1 MSPMPGALRDK
12 RHLLFDLDGTLVD
25 SSPAHAAAFR
35 EALLAF
41 APALAP
47 GFDYERV
54 RGVETRAAMRMLG
67 VDEARLATAVD
78 AKREASRARLATEV
92 RPFPGARELLVALRA
107 AGRSVHVVTSASR
120 ASAERVLALF
130 DLASPLAGLVAADDV
145 PRGKPDPAPYATA
158 LARFGLDATWT
169 LAVED
174 APSGVASARAAG
186 LDVVLVHADGGAV
199 QVDGVPAFRDLP
211 ALSRALLGAA
221 P

>member
-1 MSPMPGALRDK
+1 MYAALVDK

-25 SSPAHAAAFR
+25 SSPAHAAAFHQ
-35 EALLAF
+35 ALVLF

-54 RGVETRAAMRMLG
+54 RGVETAAAMRMLG
-67 VDEARLATAVD
+67 VDDGMLAKVVD
-78 AKREASRARLATEV
+78 AKREAYRARIATEV
-92 RPFPGARELLVALRA
+92 RPFAGARELLDALAA

-130 DLASPLAGLVAADDV
+130 DLAPRIAGLVAAEDA
-145 PRGKPDPAPYATA
+145 PRGKPDPAPYASA
-158 LARFGLDATWT
+158 VARFALDATRT

-186 LDVVLVHADGGAV
+186 LDVVLVHADGDEV
-199 QVDGVPAFRDLP
+199 HGVPAFGDLP
-211 ALSRALLGAA
+211 ALRRALLGVLA
-221 P
+221 